1 MAGVNWLDISTLLI
15 YFAVVLGVGVFKGR
29 GSRRDTGS
37 FFVARG
43 TLPWWV
49 IAAAFVATGMNT
61 EQLVGQNGMSYQI
74 GLPMLNWYFIVFIV
88 YSLLIFVFLPVYM
101 RNGISTMPQY
111 LGKRFNGACQNV
123 FTVILI
129 LTYVF
134 MNLAVVFYGGAKL
147 LEVIFGLN
155 IWVGVT
161 LIGIVAGLYTMYGGL
176 KSAAYA
182 ATVQFALIFISGFFL
197 MFLAFHKLPNG
208 WSDVVAA
215 APCGFHLMKPTDYPE
230 IPWHAVPLTLLG
242 IHLYYSCANQALVQ
256 GCFGARREWD
266 ARIGLIV
273 AGFCVVLRPFVEI
286 FPGMCCRAI
295 AVFDP
300 NFALGDQPTDNVLPI
315 MIRQLVSPGFR
326 GLILIGILASVMSTI
341 AAFLNSISTLF
352 TLDVYKKWIDPNASE
367 KRLVKVGTIA
377 TFVLMIFSICYSPF
391 IGKLSGGIF
400 QYFQT
405 LASYVT
411 VPLATVFLLGV
422 LWKRATSTAALAVMI
437 LGIPLGLLVS
447 MVIVPNC
454 FAPETIAKYS
464 LANPFITGAM
474 TQVLCVVLMV
484 VLSFVEFNFSVRK
497 NRPSVVLMLAVSLVT
512 KPKEVQA
519 IAPLTFSMKD
529 LRLPDDGPK
538 RPWYQSVTFW
548 WILFVAF
555 YVGIYAWL
563 W

>member
-1 MAGVNWLDISTLLI
+1 MTGVNWLDISTLII

-29 GSRRDTGS
+29 GARQDTSS

-49 IAAAFVATGMNT
+49 IAATFVATGMNT

-88 YSLLIFVFLPVYM
+88 YSLLIFIFLPVYL
-101 RNGISTMPQY
+101 RNGVSTMPEY
-111 LGKRFNGACQNV
+111 LGKRFNAPCQNV

-147 LEVIFGLN
+147 LEGIFGLN
-155 IWVGVT
+155 IWAGVV
-161 LIGIVAGLYTMYGGL
+161 LIGVVAGLYTMYGGMR
-176 KSAAYA
+176 SAAYA
-182 ATVQFALIFISGFFL
+182 ATIQFALIFISGFFL
-197 MFLAFHKLPNG
+197 MYLAFNKLPNG
-208 WSDVVAA
+208 WLDVRNA
-215 APCGFHLMKPTDYPE
+215 APCGFHLMKPTNYPE

-300 NFALGDQPTDNVLPI
+300 NFALGEGQEVDAVLPM

-326 GLILIGILASVMSTI
+326 GLMLIGILASVMSTI

-352 TLDVYKKWIDPNASE
+352 TLDVYKKWIDPNAPE
-367 KRLVKVGTIA
+367 ERLVKVGTIA
-377 TFVLMIFSICYSPF
+377 TFVLMIFAIFFSPYVG
-391 IGKLSGGIF
+391 ILGGGIF
-400 QYFQT
+400 KYFQT

-411 VPLATVFLLGV
+411 VPLATVFLIGV
-422 LWKRATSTAALAVMI
+422 LWKRATSAAALSVMI
-437 LGIPLGLLVS
+437 LGVPIGLLVS
-447 MVIVPNC
+447 QVFVPIA
-454 FAPETIAKYS
+454 FAPETIKTYS

-474 TQVLCVVLMV
+474 TQVLCVALMIV
-484 VLSFVEFNFSVRK
+484 
-497 NRPSVVLMLAVSLVT
+497 VSLVT
-512 KPKEVQA
+512 KPKDVQTV
-519 IAPLTFSMKD
+519 APLTFSMKN
-529 LRLPDDGPK
+529 LRLPEDEPK
-538 RPWYQSVTFW
+538 RPWYQSVSFW
-548 WILFVAF
+548 WVIFVAF
-555 YVGIYAWL
+555 YVGVYAWL

>member
-1 MAGVNWLDISTLLI
+1 M
-15 YFAVVLGVGVFKGR
+15 
-29 GSRRDTGS
+29 
-37 FFVARG
+37 
-43 TLPWWV
+43 
-49 IAAAFVATGMNT
+49 
-61 EQLVGQNGMSYQI
+61 
-74 GLPMLNWYFIVFIV
+74 
-88 YSLLIFVFLPVYM
+88 
-101 RNGISTMPQY
+101 
-111 LGKRFNGACQNV
+111 
-123 FTVILI
+123 
-129 LTYVF
+129 
-134 MNLAVVFYGGAKL
+134 
-147 LEVIFGLN
+147 
-155 IWVGVT
+155 
-161 LIGIVAGLYTMYGGL
+161 
-176 KSAAYA
+176 
-182 ATVQFALIFISGFFL
+182 
-197 MFLAFHKLPNG
+197 
-208 WSDVVAA
+208 
-215 APCGFHLMKPTDYPE
+215 
-230 IPWHAVPLTLLG
+230 
-242 IHLYYSCANQALVQ
+242 
-256 GCFGARREWD
+256 
-266 ARIGLIV
+266 
-273 AGFCVVLRPFVEI
+273 
-286 FPGMCCRAI
+286 
-295 AVFDP
+295 
-300 NFALGDQPTDNVLPI
+300 

-497 NRPSVVLMLAVSLVT
+497 NGPSVVLMLAVSLVT

-519 IAPLTFSMKD
+519 IAPLTFSMKN
-529 LRLPDDGPK
+529 LRLPDDEPK

-548 WILFVAF
+548 WVLFVAF

>member
-1 MAGVNWLDISTLLI
+1 MDGVNWLDLSTLII
-15 YFAVVLGVGVFKGR
+15 YFAVVLGVGMFKGR
-29 GSRRDTGS
+29 GARQDTSS

-49 IAAAFVATGMNT
+49 IAATFVATGMNT
-61 EQLVGQNGMSYQI
+61 EQLVGQNGMAYQI

-88 YSLLIFVFLPVYM
+88 YSLLIFIFLPVYM
-101 RNGISTMPQY
+101 RNGVSTMPEY
-111 LGKRFNGACQNV
+111 LGRRFNAPCQNV
-123 FTVILI
+123 FTVILL

-155 IWVGVT
+155 IWAGVI
-161 LIGIVAGLYTMYGGL
+161 LIGIVAGLYTMYGGMR
-176 KSAAYA
+176 SAAYA
-182 ATVQFALIFISGFFL
+182 ATIQFALIFISGFFL
-197 MFLAFHKLPNG
+197 MYLAYGKLPNG
-208 WSDVVAA
+208 WADVVKA
-215 APCGFHLMKPTDYPE
+215 APCGFHLIKPTDYPS

-295 AVFDP
+295 AAFDP
-300 NFALGDQPTDNVLPI
+300 AFELGDQPIDNVLP
-315 MIRQLVSPGFR
+315 MMVRQLVQPGFR

-352 TLDVYKKWIDPNASE
+352 TLDVYKKWIDPNATE
-367 KRLVKVGTIA
+367 KKLVKVGTIA
-377 TFVLMIFSICYSPF
+377 TFVLMIFSILYSPF
-391 IGKLSGGIF
+391 IGVLGGGIF
-400 QYFQT
+400 NYFQT

-422 LWKRATSTAALAVMI
+422 MWKRATPASALTVLLAGVPI
-437 LGIPLGLLVS
+437 GLLVS
-447 MVIVPNC
+447 QVFVYQA
-454 FAPETIAKYS
+454 FDSETIRRYS
-464 LANPFITGAM
+464 LDSPFITGAM
-474 TQVLCVVLMV
+474 TQVVCVLLMIV
-484 VLSFVEFNFSVRK
+484 VSFITPQK
-497 NRPSVVLMLAVSLVT
+497 DPAVV
-512 KPKEVQA
+512 
-519 IAPLTFSMKD
+519 APLTFSLKN
-529 LRLPDDGPK
+529 LRLPEDEPK
-538 RPWYQSVTFW
+538 RPFYQSVPFW
-548 WILFVAF
+548 WVIFVAF
-555 YVGIYAWL
+555 YVGIYIWL